1 MHTDWPRALD
11 RYYWLLQR
19 VEGTQIMKI
28 VVKELTPGRWIIQLV
43 SSLAASSGRT
53 TYPSKEAAVA
63 EAERQHPGKQITIE

>member
-1 MHTDWPRALD
+1 
-11 RYYWLLQR
+11 
-19 VEGTQIMKI
+19 MKI